1 MPSLKFEPVVI
12 CPDAPSPA
20 AVEKIEQASSAKFFS
35 GTARRRGQMRLRL
48 PLERICAQYGFGFFA
63 PEKSKSVSSTA
74 KRQRGL
80 QRGKLG
86 SPLPCF
92 ASFCRS
98 KRKAPAASGVNYAFA
113 KGSTPPIG
121 DHKLSLARQAH
132 SLGLCKRPRPAGR
145 RNENMPR
152 QKDRKKLL
160 PQRDR
165 SFICGGKWGASD
177 GSLYFAGTQAAG
189 AGVDTAGSTVYNCL
203 YSSDIGLPGTVRTAM
218 GVRNLDTESD
228 ALTTNFAF
236 CHLSAP
242 PYRAI

>member
-1 MPSLKFEPVVI
+1 MNKQLFAQT
-12 CPDAPSPA
+12 APPPLRGR
-20 AVEKIEQASSAKFFS
+20 
-35 GTARRRGQMRLRL
+35 GTGWGQIRRGYLWSASVRSTDL
-48 PLERICAQYGFGFFA
+48 FF
-63 PEKSKSVSSTA
+63 PIIEGKTIFVSSTA

-80 QRGKLG
+80 HRGKLG

-92 ASFCRS
+92 VSFCRS

-121 DHKLSLARQAH
+121 DHKLSPAGQAH

>member
-1 MPSLKFEPVVI
+1 MRSRAPPVA
-12 CPDAPSPA
+12 DA
-20 AVEKIEQASSAKFFS
+20 
-35 GTARRRGQMRLRL
+35 ARRSTRSGRKNRASEQREDFFGHRKAEGANTPWL
-48 PLERICAQYGFGFFA
+48 PLERICAQYGFRFFDR
-63 PEKSKSVSSTA
+63 EKSKSVASTA

-98 KRKAPAASGVNYAFA
+98 KRKAPAASGANYAFV
-113 KGSTPPIG
+113 KGSVTPTG
-121 DHKLSLARQAH
+121 DHKLSPAGQAH